1 MDERP
6 LDIGDER
13 GEALLSTAATPP
25 WRLTAVVVIA
35 SACTMALELAI
46 QRIAAP
52 YVGTSLYTWTI
63 VIGVVLAGTSVGN
76 YLGGRVATCW
86 PSSATLGAVLVGG
99 ALAALSVLAIDVL
112 SAFTSVDGI
121 NRQTLPLILGLGG
134 LVIVLC
140 LLPSTIL
147 GMVSP
152 IAAHLA
158 LQDLDHTGST
168 IGRLYAAGAVGS
180 IAGTFAT
187 GFILISWFGTHAV
200 VWGVSVLLL
209 ALGAPLLLAKRRLWL
224 APLAAGVTIVS
235 LLAFRQGWLDGPCTR
250 ETNYYCIIV
259 RDTTYNQKPVRMLIL
274 DRLIH
279 SYSSLDDPT
288 ALAYGYERTY
298 AQATAYQAARQN
310 GPLRALFVGGGGY
323 TFPRYMEAVYPDS
336 RLDVIEIDPGVTEIA
351 YQMLGLDHGSKINSY
366 NEDART
372 FLDQTPTAQYDL
384 IYGDAF
390 NDYSVPY
397 HLTTV
402 GFNERVRA
410 WLAEDGLY
418 VVNIIDGPYGRFL
431 RAYVHTLQQTF
442 AYVYPVFSIEAWQR
456 SSRTTIV
463 IVASQQ
469 PLDEKTL
476 QETAPDLSGEMLS
489 PAETAALLTE
499 GQVVTLTDRYAPVD
513 QLLLPVFLDQ
523 IRP

>member
-1 MDERP
+1 
-6 LDIGDER
+6 
-13 GEALLSTAATPP
+13 
-25 WRLTAVVVIA
+25 
-35 SACTMALELAI
+35 MALELAI
-46 QRIAAP
+46 QRIVAP
-52 YVGTSLYTWTI
+52 YIGTSLYTWTL
-63 VIGVVLAGTSVGN
+63 VIGVVLAGTSLGN
-76 YLGGRVATCW
+76 YLGGRVAARW
-86 PSSATLGAVLVGG
+86 PSSLTLGAVLAGG

-112 SAFTSVDGI
+112 STFTSLDGI
-121 NRQTLPLILGLGG
+121 NRQTLPLILALGG
-134 LVIVLC
+134 LTVVLC

-158 LQDLDHTGST
+158 VRDLDHTGST

-180 IAGTFAT
+180 IAGTFAA

-209 ALGAPLLLAKRRLWL
+209 ALGGPVLLAGRRLWL
-224 APLAAGVTIVS
+224 VPAAATVVAVS
-235 LLAFRQGWLDGPCTR
+235 LLAFRQGWLEGPCTR

-259 RDTTYNQKPVRMLIL
+259 RDTTYGQQPVRMLIL

-298 AQATAYQAARQN
+298 AQVTAYQAARV
-310 GPLRALFVGGGGY
+310 GRLRALFVGGGGY

-336 RLDVIEIDPGVTEIA
+336 RLDVIEIDRGVTEIA
-351 YQMLGLDHGSKINSY
+351 HQMLGLDRGSKVTSY

-372 FLDQTPTAQYDL
+372 FLAREPTIRYDL

-397 HLTTV
+397 HLTTLE
-402 GFNERVRA
+402 FDERVRA
-410 WLAEDGLY
+410 WLADDGLY

-431 RAYVHTLQQTF
+431 RAYVHTLQQAF
-442 AYVYPVFSIEAWQR
+442 DYVYPVFSVEAWQR

-463 IVASQQ
+463 IIASDQ
-469 PLDEKTL
+469 PLDEVTL
-476 QETAPDLSGEMLS
+476 QAAAPDLAGGMLS
-489 PAETAALLTE
+489 PEETAHLLA
-499 GQVVTLTDRYAPVD
+499 GGRAITLTDRHAPVD

-523 IRP
+523 LRR

>member
-1 MDERP
+1 
-6 LDIGDER
+6 
-13 GEALLSTAATPP
+13 LSTAASSATRRAPP
-25 WRLTAVVVIA
+25 WQLTVVVSIA
-35 SACTMALELAI
+35 SACVMALELAI
-46 QRIAAP
+46 QRIVAP
-52 YVGTSLYTWTI
+52 YIGMSLYTWTI
-63 VIGVVLAGTSVGN
+63 VIGVILAGTSLGN
-76 YLGGRVATCW
+76 YLGGRAAARW
-86 PSSATLGAVLVGG
+86 PSSHTLGAVLTGG

-112 SAFTSVDGI
+112 SAFTSVDEVS
-121 NRQTLPLILGLGG
+121 RQTLPLILGLGG

-147 GMVSP
+147 GMVP
-152 IAAHLA
+152 PTAAHLA
-158 LQDLDHTGST
+158 VQDLDHTGST

-187 GFILISWFGTHAV
+187 GFILISQFGTHAV

-209 ALGAPLLLAKRRLWL
+209 ALGTPLLLARRRLWL
-224 APLAAGVTIVS
+224 VPAAGAVAAVS
-235 LLAFRQGWLDGPCTR
+235 LLAFRQGWLEGPCTR

-259 RDTTYNQKPVRMLIL
+259 RDTTYDQKPVRMLIL

-298 AQATAYQAARQN
+298 AQATAYQATRQK

-336 RLDVIEIDPGVTEIA
+336 QLDVIEIDPGVTEIA
-351 YQMLGLDHGSKINSY
+351 YQMLGLERGSRVTSY

-372 FLDQTPTAQYDL
+372 FMEGEPTTRYDL
-384 IYGDAF
+384 IFGDAF

-397 HLTTV
+397 HLTTLE
-402 GFNERVRA
+402 FDERVRA
-410 WLAEDGLY
+410 WLAQDGLY

-431 RAYVHTLQQTF
+431 RAYVHTLQQAF
-442 AYVYPVFSIEAWQR
+442 DYVYPVFSVEAWRR

-469 PLDEKTL
+469 PLDEGTL
-476 QETAPDLSGEMLS
+476 QSTVPDLASQMLS
-489 PAETAALLTE
+489 PAETAALLAE
-499 GQVVTLTDRYAPVD
+499 GRAITLTDRHAPVD

-523 IRP
+523 IR

>member
-1 MDERP
+1 M
-6 LDIGDER
+6 
-13 GEALLSTAATPP
+13 STAASGARRRTPQ
-25 WRLTAVVVIA
+25 WRFTTVVVIA

-76 YLGGRVATCW
+76 YLGGRVATRW

-209 ALGAPLLLAKRRLWL
+209 ALGAPLLLFKRRLWL
-224 APLAAGVTIVS
+224 APVLFAMSARSEEMSDNGSLSRVLRGMRRERGLRELP
-235 LLAFRQGWLDGPCTR
+235 LLA
-250 ETNYYCIIV
+250 
-259 RDTTYNQKPVRMLIL
+259 
-274 DRLIH
+274 
-279 SYSSLDDPT
+279 
-288 ALAYGYERTY
+288 
-298 AQATAYQAARQN
+298 
-310 GPLRALFVGGGGY
+310 
-323 TFPRYMEAVYPDS
+323 
-336 RLDVIEIDPGVTEIA
+336 
-351 YQMLGLDHGSKINSY
+351 
-366 NEDART
+366 
-372 FLDQTPTAQYDL
+372 
-384 IYGDAF
+384 
-390 NDYSVPY
+390 
-397 HLTTV
+397 
-402 GFNERVRA
+402 
-410 WLAEDGLY
+410 
-418 VVNIIDGPYGRFL
+418 
-431 RAYVHTLQQTF
+431 
-442 AYVYPVFSIEAWQR
+442 
-456 SSRTTIV
+456 
-463 IVASQQ
+463 
-469 PLDEKTL
+469 
-476 QETAPDLSGEMLS
+476 LS
-489 PAETAALLTE
+489 PGA
-499 GQVVTLTDRYAPVD
+499 
-513 QLLLPVFLDQ
+513 
-523 IRP
+523 